1 MYSNR
6 ILPRLAVKL
15 LVYEI
20 SIFHLLGL
28 YIIYHMNVV
37 AVVEKAFACL
47 THMLKLRAMGMDGY
61 LMGIRTAKTCCWTET
76 CSKTLRLSLAVKF
89 F

>member
-1 MYSNR
+1 MYDNR

-15 LVYEI
+15 LVYEKF
-20 SIFHLLGL
+20 IFHLLRL

-47 THMLKLRAMGMDGY
+47 KLPFAEAEKNGHGWLLDGY
-61 LMGIRTAKTCCWTET
+61 QDC
-76 CSKTLRLSLAVKF
+76 
-89 F
+89 